1 MQKIYLDNASTTFP
15 KAPGVVRQMQFFM
28 EEVGCNINRGGYGK
42 AYGASETVLD
52 TREKLCSL
60 FHFEESRNVIFTM
73 NITTALN
80 ELCKGLLRPG
90 DHALVSAM
98 EHNAVMR
105 PLVQLAAHG
114 VEFDRIPC
122 SRQGELLLE
131 QLEPMIKP
139 NTRAVFLTHASN
151 VCGTLM
157 PLKQVGALCRQHG
170 LFFIV
175 DSAQTA
181 GIFPIDM
188 QEMQIDALA
197 FTGHKGL
204 LGPQGIGGFLVSD
217 RLAAELEPLI
227 VGGTGSF
234 SHLETTPELL
244 PDKFEAGTQNLPG
257 IYGLNAALQYLQHH
271 GIDAIRQTEL
281 SLAARLSSSLACC
294 GKLRIAGVE
303 GEKAPIVS
311 VDFTDR
317 DNAEIA
323 YLLDSKCGIMTRCGL
338 HCAPNAHKT
347 LGTYPQGTVRFS
359 ISHFNTVEE
368 IDETADCV
376 RKILEHII
384 TDA

>member
-1 MQKIYLDNASTTFP
+1 MGKIYLDNASTTFP
-15 KAPGVVRQMQFFM
+15 KAPGVVRQMKFFM
-28 EEVGCNINRGGYGK
+28 EEVGCNINRGGYEK
-42 AYGASETVLD
+42 AYSASETVLD

-60 FHFEESRNVIFTM
+60 FHFNDSRNVIFTM
-73 NITTALN
+73 NITMALN
-80 ELCKGLLRPG
+80 ELCKGFLKSG
-90 DHALVSAM
+90 DHVLVSAM

-105 PLVQLAAHG
+105 PLVQISEHG

-122 SRQGELLLE
+122 NSRGELLLE

-139 NTRAVFLTHASN
+139 NTRAVILTHASN

-157 PLKQVGALCRQHG
+157 PLKQVGAFCRQHG

-181 GIFPIDM
+181 GVFPIDM
-188 QEMQIDALA
+188 QDMQIDALA

-217 RLAAELEPLI
+217 RLAAELKPLI
-227 VGGTGSF
+227 AGGTGSF
-234 SHLETTPELL
+234 SQLETVPELL

-257 IYGLNAALQYLQHH
+257 IYGLNAALQYLQSY

-281 SLAARLSSSLACC
+281 SLAARLTHRLANC
-294 GKLRIAGVE
+294 GRLRIVGAE
-303 GEKAPIVS
+303 SEKAPIVS
-311 VDFTDR
+311 VDFTER

-359 ISHFNTVEE
+359 ISHFNTVAE
-368 IDETADCV
+368 IDEAADCV
-376 RKILEHII
+376 HKILENSIV
-384 TDA
+384 